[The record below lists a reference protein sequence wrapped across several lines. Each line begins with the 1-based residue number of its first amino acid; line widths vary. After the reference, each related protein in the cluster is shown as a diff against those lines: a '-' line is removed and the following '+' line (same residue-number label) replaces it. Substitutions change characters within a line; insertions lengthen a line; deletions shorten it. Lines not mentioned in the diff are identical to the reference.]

1 MTKITEYLEILL
13 EGGDLKY
20 EQAKDL
26 LDTVFK
32 GDVAEVQ
39 IAAFLAAMRM
49 KKATPSELAGLAQS
63 LRDHAVKIKLSVS
76 KDKLID
82 TCGTGGASLKT
93 FNISTA
99 AAFVAAGA
107 GAYVAK
113 HGNRAITSKCGSAD
127 VLEALGV
134 KIDCSPDTVAEC
146 IEKAR
151 IGFMFAPLYHP
162 AMKFV
167 QPIRKSLDFR
177 TAFNILGPLANPAG
191 VTSQVMG
198 VAEEGLLDRIA
209 ETLKILGA
217 KRAMVIH
224 GGGLDEISLT
234 AATKVVEIKGEQKT
248 SCEIHPSDFGFAA
261 PKMVE
266 LVGGST
272 EHNAM
277 LVKDVICG
285 KNKGSARDIVL
296 LNAAAA
302 IMVAGLAEDLRSG
315 IRKAAQAIDSKAAAD
330 CLGKMIEISNKKV

>member
-20 EQAKDL
+20 EQAKEL

-49 KKATPSELAGLAQS
+49 KKAVAAEFAGLAQS
-63 LRDHAVKIKLSVS
+63 LRDHAVKVTTKIPN
-76 KDKLID
+76 LID
-82 TCGTGGASLKT
+82 TCGTGGAPLKT

-99 AAFVAAGA
+99 SALIAAGA

-113 HGNRAITSKCGSAD
+113 HGNRGITSRCGSAD
-127 VLEALGV
+127 VLEAMGV
-134 KIDCSPDTVAEC
+134 KIDCTPELVAEC
-146 IEKAR
+146 IENAH

-191 VTSQVMG
+191 VQAQVMG
-198 VAEEGLLDRIA
+198 VPQESLLDRIA
-209 ETLKILGA
+209 ETFKILGL
-217 KRAMVIH
+217 KRAMIVH
-224 GGGLDEISLT
+224 GGGLDEISIT
-234 AATKVVEIKGEQKT
+234 SITKVVELKDGKT
-248 SCEIHPSDFGFAA
+248 TSYQIDPKDFEISS
-261 PKMVE
+261 PKMAE
-266 LVGGST
+266 LVGS
-272 EHNAM
+272 NAEYNAG
-277 LVKDVICG
+277 LIKDILNG
-285 KNKGSARDIVL
+285 RKKGPARDMAL

-302 IMVAGLAEDLRSG
+302 IMVAGLADNLQEG
-315 IRKAAQAIDSKAAAD
+315 FKKAAQSVDSGAAAG
-330 CLGKMIEISNKKV
+330 CLGKLVEISNKKK